1 MCFGKGG
8 AKMNRRGFLASALG
22 FLAAPPIVR
31 ATSIMPV
38 SVVPEIW
45 TLPTGPAGYVLR
57 YDYARIHQRRRLQ
70 GGWQSDGSGGGARRA
85 LLSLPKPL
93 GMREEV
99 TRERTTHQHGDDRN
113 NEHVEPE
120 PRVDAS

>member
-57 YDYARIHQRRRLQ
+57 YDYLTSNYAWFLPPGPGRLEQFSNDSPISGVGVENHFRKRRW
-70 GGWQSDGSGGGARRA
+70 GGKPI
-85 LLSLPKPL
+85 SL
-93 GMREEV
+93 
-99 TRERTTHQHGDDRN
+99 
-113 NEHVEPE
+113 
-120 PRVDAS
+120 A